1 MGSCAT
7 NTPQENKLI
16 KNNQKLSNIQTTHED
31 AFLDQTTN
39 DKPRQEKVLDWIG
52 NWNINDDSAGHRY
65 DQSRHLL
72 IIGYIHMIERKYDI
86 KVPNDLIIIVVAFYS
101 VKFFL
106 DSDLLQITET
116 IQLLEWISNGVQLQY
131 KLLFKASDNEFS
143 AYKFHEKCDDNGTTI
158 IIAQSEHNHIFGG
171 YTSRSWKQPA
181 IRGQPQWK
189 TDTNA
194 WIYVLSKGFHFHV
207 GYKGD
212 KYKWSVKNSAVGK
225 AIYTNSSCGPTFGPD
240 FCISDQCNLNQD
252 SYSNLG
258 KSYAAPRNDKMLAG
272 SPNFKVIDYECWKVI

>member
-1 MGSCAT
+1 MGPAT
-7 NTPQENKLI
+7 SKHNEIKSINIKKKPPTIKYNENVLMTALIHRIEREHGIRVPKQLKKLI
-16 KNNQKLSNIQTTHED
+16 FE
-31 AFLDQTTN
+31 
-39 DKPRQEKVLDWIG
+39 
-52 NWNINDDSAGHRY
+52 
-65 DQSRHLL
+65 
-72 IIGYIHMIERKYDI
+72 
-86 KVPNDLIIIVVAFYS
+86 FY
-101 VKFFL
+101 FIPFA
-106 DSDLLQITET
+106 SDLLQTSEKY
-116 IQLLEWISNGVQLQY
+116 QLLNWIQNNIDSKY
-131 KLLFKASDNEFS
+131 KLLFKGSIDGFS
-143 AYKFHEKCDDNGTTI
+143 VKTFHEKCDEQGTTLI
-158 IIAQSEHNHIFGG
+158 IIQSELNHIFGG